1 MVVQA
6 PKVTPGRWVY
16 ALSGGLLVVAIGAA
30 TLIVVGLVR
39 SAEDIQQMVAPGETT
54 MELDAT
60 GTYGV
65 FYERDTVFQGQSFSG
80 PAALPGLDV
89 VLVNQDTG
97 EEITVRRPFGES
109 FTYDFGDRSGEL
121 AGKFEVETPGTY
133 TVTATGAGP
142 GVIIAIGRYS
152 FRGLFV
158 SIGGI
163 IVCAFMALVGAVL
176 MIVFFFVRRSNRKRL
191 MNPPQRWPPQGPQ
204 GPPPQWPQGPPPPGP
219 PPAYPGGP

>member
-1 MVVQA
+1 MVVQP

-16 ALSGGLLVVAIGAA
+16 ALSGGLLVVAIVIAV
-30 TLIVVGLVR
+30 LIVIGLVR

-80 PAALPGLDV
+80 PEALPGLNV
-89 VLVNQDTG
+89 ILVSQDTG
-97 EEITVRRPFGES
+97 EQISVRRPFGES

-121 AGKFEVETPGTY
+121 AGKFEVESPGTY
-133 TVTATGAGP
+133 TVTTTGEGP
-142 GVIIAIGRYS
+142 EVVIAIGRYS
-152 FRGLFV
+152 FRGLFA

-163 IVCAFMALVGAVL
+163 IVCALMALVGAVL
-176 MIVFFFVRRSNRKRL
+176 VIVFFFVRRSNRKRL
-191 MNPPQRWPPQGPQ
+191 MNPQWWPPQG
-204 GPPPQWPQGPPPPGP
+204 PQGPPPPGP
-219 PPAYPGGP
+219 PPAYPGRP

>member
-16 ALSGGLLVVAIGAA
+16 ALSGGLLVVAIVVA
-30 TLIVVGLVR
+30 TLIVVRLVR

-80 PAALPGLDV
+80 PDALPGLDV
-89 VLVNQDTG
+89 ILVSQDTG
-97 EEITVRRPFGES
+97 EQISVRRPFGES

-121 AGKFEVETPGTY
+121 AGKFEVERPGTY

-142 GVIIAIGRYS
+142 EVIIAIGRYS
-152 FRGLFV
+152 FRGLFA

-163 IVCAFMALVGAVL
+163 IVCALMALVGAVL
-176 MIVFFFVRRSNRKRL
+176 LIVFFFVRRSNRRRL
-191 MNPPQRWPPQGPQ
+191 MNPQWWPPQGPQ
-204 GPPPQWPQGPPPPGP
+204 GPPSPGP
-219 PPAYPGGP
+219 PPAYPGRPN